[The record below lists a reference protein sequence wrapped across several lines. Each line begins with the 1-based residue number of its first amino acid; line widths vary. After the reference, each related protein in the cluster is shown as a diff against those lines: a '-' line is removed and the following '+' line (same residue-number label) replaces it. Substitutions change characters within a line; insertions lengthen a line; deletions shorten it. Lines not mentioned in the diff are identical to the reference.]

1 MQVRARF
8 APAPSGS
15 LHVGNVRTGLFSWA
29 FVRHHGGSFVL
40 RVEDTDTSRVTE
52 EAYLGVLDSLSWL
65 GIGWDEGPD
74 VGGPHAPYR
83 QSQRLDIYRD
93 AAERLM
99 ARGDVYRCFCTEEEL
114 AERRKA
120 ALASGRP
127 PGYDGR
133 CRRLSDEERA
143 SFEAEGKPF
152 ALRFTMPPGEHVV
165 HDLV

>member
-1 MQVRARF
+1 GVELHGDAARRRPVDRDTRGRRQAGGRRRRRGRYRRHRRALEPGGARMSTVRCRF

-29 FVRHHGGSFVL
+29 FARHHGGSFVL

-93 AAERLM
+93 AAERLI
-99 ARGDVYRCFCTEEEL
+99 ARGDVCRCSCSRWPSTT
-114 AERRKA
+114 
-120 ALASGRP
+120 
-127 PGYDGR
+127 
-133 CRRLSDEERA
+133 C
-143 SFEAEGKPF
+143 
-152 ALRFTMPPGEHVV
+152 
-165 HDLV
+165 